1 MCLLVTIRV
10 DNKDEQETQL
20 SLTNRETHLR
30 KCNDVADLSSVIKI
44 RLKKIG
50 FLTSGLS
57 RSLKVIGTDTNRP
70 AIYDFLLLF
79 PSNFVPKIFD
89 FKNAVTLKS
98 GSEVTQGH

>member
-44 RLKKIG
+44 RLKKNWIPH
-50 FLTSGLS
+50 
-57 RSLKVIGTDTNRP
+57 IRP
-70 AIYDFLLLF
+70 
-79 PSNFVPKIFD
+79 
-89 FKNAVTLKS
+89 FK
-98 GSEVTQGH
+98 VTQGHWNGHESTRYL